1 MIKYLVSI
9 SRINKIGAS
18 AMRRLFNFFP
28 DAKQVW
34 EASLSDLLQAGLN
47 EKLATEFVFKRKNI
61 DPDNEMDKMQKENIQ
76 VISFLDKNYPRLLK
90 ETHNP
95 PFTLFYK
102 GDLSNITEE
111 TIAIVGSR
119 KFTQYGKQVTERIVE
134 ELIAQNI
141 LIVSGMALGIDSIAH
156 ITTIKNKK
164 RTVAVLG
171 SGLDQQ
177 HIYPSSNRGLAEEI
191 IANQGLLISEYPIGT
206 EPLKHNFPMRNRI
219 ISGLSLGT
227 LVIEAG
233 ESSGALITSKYALEQ
248 NREVF
253 AIPGNINQ
261 PMSVGTNNLIKQGA
275 KLVHSANDI
284 FEELNIKQIQ
294 EFHKAQSINPDSKEE
309 AELLKILANEPQHI
323 NNIVKL
329 SGFTI
334 TQVNSTLVLLE
345 MKGLVKNLGG
355 NRYIKSMQ

>member
-1 MIKYLVSI
+1 
-9 SRINKIGAS
+9 
-18 AMRRLFNFFP
+18 MRRLFNYFP
-28 DAKQVW
+28 DAKQIW
-34 EASLSDLLQAGLN
+34 QANLAELLRAGLT
-47 EKLATEFVFKRKNI
+47 EKLATEFVFKKKNI
-61 DPDNEMDKMQKENIQ
+61 DPDHELEKMHKENIQ
-76 VISFLDKNYPRLLK
+76 VVSFLDKKYPRLLK

-95 PFTLFYK
+95 PYVLFYK
-102 GDLSNITEE
+102 GNIENITEE

-156 ITTIKNKK
+156 ITTVKNKK

-177 HIYPSSNRGLAEEI
+177 NIYPSSNRGLAEEI

-206 EPLKHNFPMRNRI
+206 LPLKHNFPMRNRI

-227 LVIEAG
+227 VVIEAG
-233 ESSGALITSKYALEQ
+233 ESSGALITSKFALEQ

-275 KLVHSANDI
+275 KLVHNANDI

-309 AELLKILANEPQHI
+309 AELLKILANESQHI

-329 SGFTI
+329 SNFPI

-355 NRYIKSMQ
+355 NMYIKSMQ